1 MSLVSNLFL
10 LFVAAGVIVYYLVPA
25 KWQWLVLLAFSYIYY
40 IAGGIR
46 YVGFL
51 LFSTFVTWLTALA
64 IEKMETAS
72 TGHFLLYLSVFG
84 IYSGCILETMQSRTS
99 SLEICA
105 VCILLPADPS
115 GTDRKIQQTGT
126 SAL

>member
-64 IEKMETAS
+64 IEKNGNSRET
-72 TGHFLLYLSVFG
+72 
-84 IYSGCILETMQSRTS
+84 QNRK
-99 SLEICA
+99 EIC
-105 VCILLPADPS
+105 DPWA
-115 GTDRKIQQTGT
+115 GT
-126 SAL
+126 

>member
-51 LFSTFVTWLTALA
+51 LFSRL
-64 IEKMETAS
+64 
-72 TGHFLLYLSVFG
+72 
-84 IYSGCILETMQSRTS
+84 
-99 SLEICA
+99 
-105 VCILLPADPS
+105 
-115 GTDRKIQQTGT
+115 
-126 SAL
+126 

>member
-64 IEKMETAS
+64 IEKMETAGKHK
-72 TGHFLLYLSVFG
+72 T
-84 IYSGCILETMQSRTS
+84 
-99 SLEICA
+99 A
-105 VCILLPADPS
+105 
-115 GTDRKIQQTGT
+115 RKFVN
-126 SAL
+126 